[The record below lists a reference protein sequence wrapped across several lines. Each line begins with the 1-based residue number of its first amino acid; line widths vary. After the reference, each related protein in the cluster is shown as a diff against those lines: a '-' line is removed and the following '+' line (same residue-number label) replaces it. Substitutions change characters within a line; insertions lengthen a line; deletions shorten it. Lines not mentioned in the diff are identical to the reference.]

1 MDDLKKIDIHL
12 HVAYD
17 GQNLEFQGMKIADGA
32 AMKEYMDSHGIEHG
46 VLMSGSENYT
56 TEGLGFGSN
65 IDNIALAK
73 KYPDTFSFMCYVDVH
88 KPDNLKERL
97 IHYKELGAVGVG
109 EYSEN
114 YWLDSPKFEPLF
126 EACSE
131 LDLPI
136 LFHISPE
143 QGFNYGVADHGGL
156 PLLEMILK
164 KYPNLKVIGHSQPF
178 WYEIGG
184 DMLYDIE
191 SRNNYP
197 EGTIKDGGRLTELF
211 RKYNN
216 LYADLSANSAGNAI
230 MRDPDFGYKFLEE
243 FQDRLIFATD
253 MVSTEMYFPLGD
265 WLEHAVNRNN
275 ISIDAYYKIC
285 RHNAVNL
292 LKLPIKEEAS
302 IF

>member
-197 EGTIKDGGRLTELF
+197 EGPIKDGGRLTELF